1 MGLPMAKKNVTPP
14 KSFEEGLQELEQIL
28 ADIESGALGL
38 EDSLGK
44 YERGTFLIEHCR
56 SVLSAAEK
64 QIELLTKS
72 ADGSL
77 EARPLS
83 ASAAA
88 PAASDN
94 D

>member
-1 MGLPMAKKNVTPP
+1 MAKKNVTPP
-14 KSFEEGLQELEQIL
+14 KNFEEGLQELEQIL

-44 YERGTFLIEHCR
+44 YERGTFLIEHGR
-56 SVLSAAEK
+56 SVLAAAEK
-64 QIELLTKS
+64 QIELLTKA

-77 EARPLS
+77 ETRPASNAAIAPS
-83 ASAAA
+83 AT
-88 PAASDN
+88 DN

>member
-1 MGLPMAKKNVTPP
+1 MAKKNVTPP

-56 SVLSAAEK
+56 HVLAAAEK

-77 EARPLS
+77 EGRPMHAA
-83 ASAAA
+83 ASAPEAT
-88 PAASDN
+88 DN
-94 D
+94 E

>member
-1 MGLPMAKKNVTPP
+1 MAKKNVTPP

-56 SVLSAAEK
+56 GVLAAAEK
-64 QIELLTKS
+64 QIALLTRS

-77 EARPLS
+77 EARPMPG
-83 ASAAA
+83 AAA
-88 PAASDN
+88 ISAPTDN

>member
-1 MGLPMAKKNVTPP
+1 MAKKNVTPP
-14 KSFEEGLQELEQIL
+14 KSFEEGLHELERIL

-38 EDSLGK
+38 EESLGK

-56 SVLSAAEK
+56 GVLTAAEK

-77 EARPLS
+77 EARPMPG
-83 ASAAA
+83 AAGTAMTA
-88 PAASDN
+88 PTDN
-94 D
+94 E

>member
-1 MGLPMAKKNVTPP
+1 MAKKNVTPP
-14 KSFEEGLQELEQIL
+14 KTFEEGLQELEQIL

-56 SVLSAAEK
+56 GVLAAAEK
-64 QIELLTKS
+64 QIELLTRA

-77 EARPLS
+77 EGRPLTG
-83 ASAAA
+83 AVVAA
-88 PAASDN
+88 PASDN
-94 D
+94 E